1 MPPVTLALVP
11 TATLHLDALD
21 KVPIAIPSVAAV
33 PSGIAAMAFPA
44 PIRVTEASKEVFRIV
59 EIDKRLS

>member
-21 KVPIAIPSVAAV
+21 EVPIAIPSVSAV
-33 PSGIAAMAFPA
+33 PSGIAAIAFPT
-44 PIRVTEASKEVFRIV
+44 PIIAIEDIKEVFRIV